1 MIKRPL
7 LRPAIPSPY
16 AGAQQQKVVY
26 ISTKTAFLGAVKRVE
41 KLLHLSDKRLVQSA
55 TTIVKHANGKRKR
68 NTPAGG
74 RDDILEAATE
84 VERQKAKRR
93 RKAGDTKAHGD
104 DEDAVAGE
112 EVVIKG
118 TGRAIAKVL
127 EMALWFQQRDDWYS
141 VRMTTGTVRT
151 VDDIEVEEPAMPV
164 EEEREYVHGE
174 VASPSKNEVKRE
186 DSQVPVS
193 RSRFTSVLEV
203 AVSML

>member
-1 MIKRPL
+1 
-7 LRPAIPSPY
+7 
-16 AGAQQQKVVY
+16 
-26 ISTKTAFLGAVKRVE
+26 
-41 KLLHLSDKRLVQSA
+41 VQSA